1 MQTLNVNK
9 SLLMEEAGLGPIG
22 AKPMGLGSKVGLGAL
37 GGATVGGGAAYGAVK
52 AHEASQVPKVP
63 KVESKVEAPDT
74 QDAQHTLQAGT
85 KEGGSYLDSLKID
98 SHEDYQKHL
107 TNKSF
112 DPTNADAKAKFGK
125 FSEPAKVE
133 PAKVEPATTTDT
145 STTGDAVAT
154 TQHNPVIQSHLN
166 ANPGAQ
172 VTQHTQ
178 DAVTPVTPVTDQTS
192 IVNGLTKANGIQQ
205 GVSNNAVAGSSTV
218 VSDAMEQTANQNPLL
233 AMQNAF
239 D

>member
-9 SLLMEEAGLGPIG
+9 ILLMEEAGLGPIG

-52 AHEASQVPKVP
+52 AHEASQVPKVEP
-63 KVESKVEAPDT
+63 KVEAPVT

-107 TNKSF
+107 ANKSF

-133 PAKVEPATTTDT
+133 PAKVEPATTTTDT
-145 STTGDAVAT
+145 STTGDAAAT

-178 DAVTPVTPVTDQTS
+178 DAVTPVTDQTS